1 MLNSKV
7 IIRKIIVPTERQ
19 YILEIPESFIGKN
32 VEVLAFEVSEPE
44 KKVMSEK
51 NELDRLH
58 KIRSAF
64 DGVRVDL
71 SNYKFDR
78 DEANNYDE

>member
-1 MLNSKV
+1 M
-7 IIRKIIVPTERQ
+7 IRKIIVPTERQ

-32 VEVLAFEVSEPE
+32 VEVLAFEVSETEVLQEEDE
-44 KKVMSEK
+44 KG
-51 NELDRLH
+51 RLK

-78 DEANNYDE
+78 DEANNYDD

>member
-1 MLNSKV
+1 M
-7 IIRKIIVPTERQ
+7 IRKIIVPTERQ
-19 YILEIPESFIGKN
+19 YILEIPESFIGKS
-32 VEVLAFEVSEPE
+32 VEVLAFEVDEPDNE
-44 KKVMSEK
+44 APQEENKKE
-51 NELDRLH
+51 RLK

>member
-1 MLNSKV
+1 M
-7 IIRKIIVPTERQ
+7 IRKIIIPTERQ

-32 VEVLAFEVSEPE
+32 VEVLAFEVSEAEELKEE
-44 KKVMSEK
+44 KKKERK
-51 NELDRLH
+51 K

>member
-1 MLNSKV
+1 M
-7 IIRKIIVPTERQ
+7 IRKIIVPTERQ
-19 YILEIPESFIGKN
+19 YILEIPASFIGKN
-32 VEVLAFEVSEPE
+32 VEVLAFEVAEAE
-44 KKVMSEK
+44 ELQEENKKE
-51 NELDRLH
+51 RLK